1 MSKAS
6 FLQLAVS
13 GGTPKRSLITALV
26 VGPILTIINQG
37 DAILSGVG
45 LDIGKAALTF
55 IVPFIVATAG
65 AVQAKLALAKAS
77 ETAQPATSQAAPR
90 TEPSQ
95 PAQAMPQDTG
105 LATTAE
111 RRPDPGLLDEAHEIV
126 GTIRG
131 NAVKVNTTSKARIGF
146 ISDLIA
152 ASQDVKNE
160 VGAIQELAS
169 DIDSC
174 LLTAHQNAGEVV
186 SHAQNI
192 AATAQQGVTL
202 SDDVVAAIN
211 KLQEDFVQIN
221 DISTGIGAIAKQT
234 NLLALNATIE
244 ATRAGEAGKGF
255 AVVAAEVKTLANN
268 AGSSANQINA
278 VLESLTRSIDEVLK
292 RLEQLSQNLNHALD
306 TSAQGQTQTS
316 KIAEAI
322 DEAVEV
328 AKKTAS
334 QAGAQ
339 AERFSS
345 VAERLD
351 QMKQDAEAAVKGSG
365 NNIKLTENVLEKL
378 EAAKR
383 QLAG

>member
-37 DAILSGVG
+37 DAIVSGVG

-65 AVQAKLALAKAS
+65 AVQAKLALAKAA
-77 ETAQPATSQAAPR
+77 ETAQPATSQAALQ
-90 TEPSQ
+90 TEPNQ
-95 PAQAMPQDTG
+95 PAQAMPQETG
-105 LATTAE
+105 SAAAE